1 MVTTGRDRVWS
12 QENTSRSNLCTR
24 GNELRNERCCE
35 PQRNILTHKDDSY
48 IISSSDMYGQRFP
61 VALACVCYGIGVPQ
75 SQNVPMSA
83 PQQATV
89 ALKKKM
95 KAKGDAVSYTE
106 YEFAI
111 NKGVTIDAETGR
123 CTGVTRA
130 GEDKYDIKLGSVGE
144 DAKQVNFGR
153 ISGPKTCAR

>member
-1 MVTTGRDRVWS
+1 MLWDRCTTS
-12 QENTSRSNLCTR
+12 
-24 GNELRNERCCE
+24 
-35 PQRNILTHKDDSY
+35 P
-48 IISSSDMYGQRFP
+48 
-61 VALACVCYGIGVPQ
+61 
-75 SQNVPMSA
+75 NVPMSAAVVQPIA

-95 KAKGDAVSYTE
+95 KATKGDAVSYTE